1 MEHVDGRLIF
11 SATDLINHLECPH
24 LTHLNIEVALGR
36 ENLEPS
42 RSDTTDLVTRKGD
55 EHERAHL
62 DRLVEEG
69 WEIVR
74 IESEPGLEG
83 TRRGARETV
92 EAMQAGAEVIYQGV
106 LFDGVRW
113 RGYSDFLHRVER
125 SSELGSFSYE
135 VADTKLARR
144 VKPYFL
150 LQLCFYSELIEAIQG
165 VGPARMHVV
174 LGTRESQ
181 AFRVAEFAAY
191 YRSVK
196 RSFEDVVD
204 AGLSTTYPEPV
215 EHCGV
220 CRWEER
226 CVARRDADEHLSLV
240 AKIQR
245 SQRTRLVE
253 RGIETVT
260 QLAAAEPADRP
271 PRIGATTF
279 DGLRAQARLQM
290 VKRTTGEL
298 RYELLAPVEGCGFA
312 RLPQPSE
319 GDVFFDME
327 GDPFFDD
334 GLEYLFGVVL
344 LEAGEPRFQAFWG
357 TDRFGEKQ
365 AFEGFMDF
373 VIERL
378 ERFPDMHIYHYA
390 PYEATAIKRL
400 MGLHATREDEVDHLL
415 RSEVLVDLYAVVRQA
430 MRVGQPNYS
439 IKSIEA
445 FYMNRRDTKVA
456 EGGDSIIT
464 FERFLETRDE
474 ALLESI
480 ERYNEDDC
488 RSTYMLRE
496 WLLARREEAIETFGR
511 EIPWK
516 PAPDAQEPDQDSQ
529 EQVDQLQATL
539 LAGAPDDGADR
550 DDRQHANWLM
560 AQLLDYHRRE
570 AKPAWWRYFERLEAD
585 EERLTEVDNEALG
598 RLSDAGIEPV
608 PVPPPARSLI
618 YTLRFPPQEHKI
630 SAGNFI
636 DPATERGVT
645 VESIDNATGTLRISR
660 AAKRAGEPLPRAL
673 IPGGPY
679 DTRVQRAAL
688 RRLAGDVVERGLD
701 DEGSYCVLRQVLR
714 RALPLTSACTRGE
727 ALQEGAFDLEDAKR
741 IAEGLDDGC
750 LFIQGPPGS
759 GKTYTGAHLI
769 LHLIAQGHRVG
780 VAAGSHAAIHNL
792 LREVEQYAPPG
803 EPFAGLK
810 RCGADGSNSYES
822 ERGLIES
829 SNEIADFA
837 GGDHDLVAGTAWLFC
852 REEMD
857 DTLDYLFIDEAG
869 QISLADA
876 IAMGTC
882 VRNLIL
888 LGDPQQL
895 AQVGQAIHPPGAGVS
910 VLEHLLGE
918 DTTIPPERGLFIDET
933 RRMHPDVCRFISAAI
948 YEDRLE
954 SFADCANQRVDAPG
968 ELTGTGIRYVP
979 VVHEGNTRESSEE
992 AETIKGLVEDLLKGQ
1007 YFQMDGTS
1015 GAIAPEEIMVVAP
1028 YNAQVSCLREHLP
1041 DGVKAGTVDKF
1052 QGQEAAVCFFSMATS
1067 SGEEIPRILEFLFSR
1082 NRLNVAVSRARCLA
1096 VLVCSPELLHIR
1108 CRNAEQM
1115 RLVNALC
1122 WFGEM
1127 AGEPQ

>member
-1 MEHVDGRLIF
+1 MEHAERQLIF
-11 SATDLINHLECPH
+11 SATDLINHLECTH

-36 ENLEPS
+36 ENLTPS
-42 RSDTTDLVTRKGD
+42 RSDTTDLVARKGD
-55 EHERAHL
+55 EYERSHL
-62 DRLVEEG
+62 DRLAGEG
-69 WEIVR
+69 REIVR

-92 EAMQAGAEVIYQGV
+92 EAMRAGAEVIYQGV

-125 SSELGSFSYE
+125 PSELGSFSYE

-150 LQLCFYSELIEAIQG
+150 LQLCFYCELIEAIQG
-165 VGPARMHVV
+165 VQPARMHVV

-181 AFRVAEFAAY
+181 VFRVAEFAAY

-196 RSFEDVVD
+196 RGFESIVG
-204 AGLSTTYPEPV
+204 AGLSSTYPEPV

-226 CVARRDADEHLSLV
+226 CVAWREADEHLSLV
-240 AKIQR
+240 ARIQR

-271 PRIGATTF
+271 PRIGAVTF

-298 RYELLAPVEGCGFA
+298 RYELLAPAEECGFA

-327 GDPFFDD
+327 GDPFFDE

-344 LEAGEPRFQAFWG
+344 LEAGGPQFRVFWA
-357 TDRFGEKQ
+357 TDRSSEKQ
-365 AFEGFMDF
+365 AFEGFIDF

-378 ERFPDMHIYHYA
+378 EWFPDMHVYHYG

-400 MGLHATREDEVDHLL
+400 IGLHATREDEVDHLL
-415 RSEVLVDLYAVVRQA
+415 RSEVLVDLHTVVRQGV
-430 MRVGQPNYS
+430 RVGQPNYS

-445 FYMNRRDTKVA
+445 FYMDKRDTEVA
-456 EGGDSIIT
+456 EGGDSIVA
-464 FERFLETRDE
+464 FERFLETGDRS
-474 ALLESI
+474 LLDAI

-488 RSTYMLRE
+488 RSTHLLRE

-511 EIPWK
+511 EISWK
-516 PAPDAQEPDQDSQ
+516 PAPDAREPDQESQ
-529 EQVDQLQATL
+529 EQLDQLHAVL
-539 LAGAPDDGADR
+539 LAGVPDDSADR
-550 DDRQHANWLM
+550 DERERANWLM

-585 EERLTEVDNEALG
+585 EEQLTEVDNEALG
-598 RLSDAGIEPV
+598 RLRDTGKEPIV
-608 PVPPPARSLI
+608 VPPPARSLI
-618 YTLRFPPQEHKI
+618 YTLEFPPQDHKI
-630 SAGNFI
+630 SAGNFT
-636 DPATERGVT
+636 DPASERGVT
-645 VESIDNATGTLRISR
+645 VESIDNGTGTLRISR
-660 AAKRAGEPLPRAL
+660 GTKRSGEPLPRAL

-688 RRLAGDVVERGLD
+688 RRLAGDIVERGLD
-701 DEGSYCVLRQVLR
+701 AQSRYGALREILR
-714 RALPLTSACTRGE
+714 REVPSTAARERGE
-727 ALQEGAFDLEDAKR
+727 TLQAGKFDLEEAKQ
-741 IAEGLDDGC
+741 IAEGLKDSC

-769 LHLIAQGHRVG
+769 LHVIAQGHRVG
-780 VAAGSHAAIHNL
+780 VASGSHAAIHTL
-792 LREVEQYAPPG
+792 LTEVEKHAPPG
-803 EPFAGLK
+803 TPFAGLK
-810 RCGADGSNSYES
+810 KYSDEGSRYES
-822 ERGLIES
+822 ERGLIEN

-837 GGDHDLVAGTAWLFC
+837 DGSYNLVAGTAWLFC

-857 DTLDYLFIDEAG
+857 ETLDYLLIDEAG
-869 QISLADA
+869 QIALADA

-882 VRNLIL
+882 ARNVIL

-895 AQVGQAIHPPGAGVS
+895 AQVGQAIQPPGAGVS
-910 VLEHLLGE
+910 VLEYLLGE
-918 DTTIPPERGLFIDET
+918 DTTIPPERGLFIDQT
-933 RRMHPDVCRFISAAI
+933 RRMHPDVCRFISKAI

-979 VVHEGNTRESSEE
+979 VTHEGNTRESPEE
-992 AETIKGLVEDLLKGQ
+992 AETIAGLVDDLLGGQ
-1007 YFQMDGTS
+1007 YAKVDGTR
-1015 GAIAPEEIMVVAP
+1015 GPVRPDDIMVVAP
-1028 YNAQVSCLREHLP
+1028 YNAQVRCLRERLP
-1041 DGVKAGTVDKF
+1041 SGVRVGTVDKF

-1067 SGEEIPRILEFLFSR
+1067 SGEEIPRNLEFLFSR

-1122 WFGEM
+1122 WFVEM
-1127 AGEPQ
+1127 AEAG